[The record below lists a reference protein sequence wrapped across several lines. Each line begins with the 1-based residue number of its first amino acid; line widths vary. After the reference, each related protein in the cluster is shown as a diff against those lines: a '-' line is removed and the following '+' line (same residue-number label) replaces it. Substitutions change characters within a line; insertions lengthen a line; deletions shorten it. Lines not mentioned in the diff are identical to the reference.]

1 MGAIKLEKAKV
12 IEVATIAGNVL
23 VTFSDGRIAMLDA
36 YEIYLESTEPP
47 PDPDAE

>member
-12 IEVATIAGNVL
+12 IEVAIIKDDVL
-23 VTFSDGRIAMLDA
+23 VTFSDGRIALLDTQN
-36 YEIYLESTEPP
+36 IYMDSTEPP